1 MSQGDHGGMNM
12 TPMTPGSM
20 SMTNSSSNNYGGMNM
35 KMMMHMSFYWG
46 KDAIILF
53 SSWPEQRFGMYV
65 LALFFVFFLALAV
78 EVLSVS
84 PSIKTGTNPVA
95 GGATLA
101 AVYGLKMT
109 LAYMVMLSLMSFN
122 VGVFIVAVI
131 GHAFGCFLV
140 KSWALA
146 TANKAAAVSSSATG
160 IAAKV

>member
-12 TPMTPGSM
+12 TPGSM
-20 SMTNSSSNNYGGMNM
+20 SMSNSSSNGYDGMNM

-53 SSWPEQRFGMYV
+53 SGWPEQRLGMYV
-65 LALFFVFFLALAV
+65 LALFFIFVLALAV

-84 PSIKTGTNPVA
+84 PNIRTSTNPIV
-95 GGATLA
+95 GTTMQA
-101 AVYGLKMT
+101 AIYGLKMA

-131 GHAFGCFLV
+131 GHAFGFFLV
-140 KSWALA
+140 KSQALA
-146 TANKAAAVSSSATG
+146 AANKAAAASSAAASV
-160 IAAKV
+160 AAKV